1 MEEKSELELRL
12 DAMLEQTLLM
22 QEINAGAVYWS
33 ATKETGF
40 PVLEVKGQSGIG
52 KTGITEQWAKENQ
65 INLCKIDFSFSLGCT
80 ADEQAEE
87 VKIILKTRNFV
98 DSLSKP
104 KTVLFLEH
112 CELVA
117 PEVEK
122 LLGKLID
129 EHIYVTPSG
138 EENFLPA
145 LLFTIRE
152 VTVRPRRNQ
161 RSNF

>member
-1 MEEKSELELRL
+1 M
-12 DAMLEQTLLM
+12 
-22 QEINAGAVYWS
+22 
-33 ATKETGF
+33 
-40 PVLEVKGQSGIG
+40 
-52 KTGITEQWAKENQ
+52 
-65 INLCKIDFSFSLGCT
+65 
-80 ADEQAEE
+80 
-87 VKIILKTRNFV
+87 KIILKTRNFV

-152 VTVRPRRNQ
+152 VTVRPRRNHGI
-161 RSNF
+161 